1 MFIISGKRLIIFEN
15 SATEKNNKNVN
26 EDVYP
31 INVGFNEYFN
41 QFVVLTKLDIRLFDA
56 MTGKLK
62 KVLNE
67 LHDPKLHADLSN
79 SCFGAKQRKCFISDS
94 AGLIR

>member
-41 QFVVLTKLDIRLFDA
+41 
-56 MTGKLK
+56 
-62 KVLNE
+62 
-67 LHDPKLHADLSN
+67 
-79 SCFGAKQRKCFISDS
+79 
-94 AGLIR
+94 